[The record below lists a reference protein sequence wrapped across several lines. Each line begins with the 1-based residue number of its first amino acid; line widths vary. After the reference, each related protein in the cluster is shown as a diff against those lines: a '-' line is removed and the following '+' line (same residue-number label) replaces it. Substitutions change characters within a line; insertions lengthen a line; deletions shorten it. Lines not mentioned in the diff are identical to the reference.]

1 MKCPRSLPG
10 SLPRS
15 PSSRRCAL
23 LLAPLLALHLGC
35 RPSAPRT
42 PEALRAAY
50 TDALR
55 RDDPDAAYRL
65 LAPELQ
71 AQLSLDRFRARWRG
85 GPADRAHQLAEL
97 EALDPG
103 RHPAVLGG
111 TTTHES
117 GAVLRWAEIAG
128 EYKIVAGLPLDLDT
142 ATPAQAIRT
151 WIAAIRA
158 MDRDRLEALITE
170 DLRARIA
177 DDWRERV
184 DQIEARL
191 AEAGALELSADG
203 ETALLRYAPGRALVV
218 VQSAAGWR
226 IDALN

>member
-1 MKCPRSLPG
+1 MKRPL
-10 SLPRS
+10 
-15 PSSRRCAL
+15 RRPKLLFAL
-23 LLAPLLALHLGC
+23 LPALILAC

-50 TDALR
+50 ADALR
-55 RDDPDAAYRL
+55 RDDPDAAYDL

-71 AQLSLDRFRARWRG
+71 AELSRERFRGRWSAS
-85 GPADRAHQLAEL
+85 PSDRALQLAEL

-103 RHPAVLGG
+103 RRPAILGG
-111 TTTHES
+111 TTAHQ
-117 GAVLRWAEIAG
+117 GGVVLRWAEVAS
-128 EYKIVAGLPLDLDT
+128 EYKLIAGLPVSPGT
-142 ATPAQAIRT
+142 ATPAQAIRA

-158 MDRDRLEALITE
+158 ADSARLEALLTE
-170 DLRARIA
+170 DLRARIT

-191 AEAGALELSADG
+191 AEPGALELSPNG